1 MKALVPIDRSE
12 NSLRIFSTVR
22 RLLAL
27 QPAIEIHLLAV
38 TDPKTI
44 RGRQEHAIGEPPAV
58 SFGKTTITAPLP
70 RLVESHGEA
79 LDRGSLETRA
89 WLSEMAAAEIPG
101 AIHVSHSEWSAH
113 PAEAITALADS
124 IDADLIVMAA
134 HGRSGVSHM
143 VAGSVTEAVIR
154 TSSRPVLVQGPAAL

>member
-38 TDPKTI
+38 VDPKSMS
-44 RGRQEHAIGEPPAV
+44 GRQEHPIGEPPTV
-58 SFGKTTITAPLP
+58 SFGKTTVTAPSP

-79 LDRGSLETRA
+79 LARGALETRA
-89 WLSEMAAAEIPG
+89 WLAELASKELPEAVHVAHVEWSTHAAEVITSF
-101 AIHVSHSEWSAH
+101 ADTI
-113 PAEAITALADS
+113 EADV
-124 IDADLIVMAA
+124 IVMAA
-134 HGRSGVSHM
+134 HGRSGVAHL
-143 VAGSVTEAVIR
+143 VAGSVTEGVIR
-154 TSSRPVLVQGPAAL
+154 NSTRPVLVQGPAAL